1 MPRRWRAARAFTVHR
16 ETAPQCTFL
25 ATRRLAFPAP
35 FHAPGHCVLTFFRP
49 LSRIEPVDDFLL
61 ALIDPAEEGF
71 FCEATSGYAAAAP
84 LLMDHSRLVTF
95 FSRRHP
101 AFSSPPLPSL
111 SLFYPSCS
119 CLPSLSHT
127 LLLSHTSSPPHPF
140 SPPSSP
146 TSNCSANCVEPSPT
160 FLDATVSANFGFP
173 NNNASQTPVDLT
185 SSVTKVDFYFG
196 LPLAGYA
203 NEDDR
208 YDEQIGKIEDFVKR
222 TKDIIESADGKAGL
236 STGYISDIL
245 LTEYFFDIVITDV
258 ALVVIAIVIVGAYIG
273 VYLQSL
279 FLASLG
285 MLHVLLS
292 FPLAYLTTQI
302 LMDFNKLGILT
313 LMALFIILGI
323 GADGVSFVAV
333 ALHAFRP

>member
-1 MPRRWRAARAFTVHR
+1 MAGARDIGWIIHRA
-16 ETAPQCTFL
+16 
-25 ATRRLAFPAP
+25 
-35 FHAPGHCVLTFFRP
+35 
-49 LSRIEPVDDFLL
+49 
-61 ALIDPAEEGF
+61 
-71 FCEATSGYAAAAP
+71 
-84 LLMDHSRLVTF
+84 VT
-95 FSRRHP
+95 
-101 AFSSPPLPSL
+101 PP
-111 SLFYPSCS
+111 
-119 CLPSLSHT
+119 
-127 LLLSHTSSPPHPF
+127 PPH
-140 SPPSSP
+140 
-146 TSNCSANCVEPSPT
+146 SNCSANCVEPSPG
-160 FLDATVSANFGFP
+160 FLDAIVSDNFGFP